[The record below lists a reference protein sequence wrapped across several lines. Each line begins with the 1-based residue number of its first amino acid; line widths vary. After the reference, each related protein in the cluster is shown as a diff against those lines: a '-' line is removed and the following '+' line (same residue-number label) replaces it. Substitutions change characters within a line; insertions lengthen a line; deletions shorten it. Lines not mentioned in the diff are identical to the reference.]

1 MGIIHKLK
9 TKLLLLLPHWLFVRL
24 KALLNQFRN
33 RKSRTLAGKIEDLRA
48 LFIYNHPIHQVPPAT
63 GILRL
68 LQEADTILLKMFS
81 DKCAEHG
88 LRYWIDFGTLLG
100 AVRHKGFIPWDDD
113 TDVSMM
119 KNEYEKLWELLPTMF
134 PKEKGFTWRKHGF
147 IQICYKDTP
156 INLDVFPHYFHSETF
171 SPEVREELT
180 KNIRKVHK
188 KTRFAHGQVNLP
200 DTEVTALINKEILK
214 DKCELSESEYPAI
227 FPTPVSD
234 CDKVLEYDTIFPL
247 KQIAFENH
255 QFFGPNKP
263 RKRLSI
269 TFGDFMAY
277 PSTFV
282 SQHFHTAD
290 GLKSNEL
297 ISEICEFIDKYEN
310 C

>member
-1 MGIIHKLK
+1 MSVISNLK

-24 KALLNQFRN
+24 KTLVNRYRN
-33 RKSRTLAGKIEDLRA
+33 RKSNTIAGKIEDLRT

-63 GILRL
+63 GRLRL

-119 KNEYEKLWELLPTMF
+119 KSEYDKLWELLPIMF
-134 PKEKGFTWRKHGF
+134 PKEEGFTWRKHGF
-147 IQICYKDTP
+147 IQINYKDTA
-156 INLDVFPHYFHSETF
+156 INLDIFPYYFHSEKF
-171 SPEVREELT
+171 SPEVREEVAN
-180 KNIRKVHK
+180 NIRNVHK
-188 KTRFAHGQVNLP
+188 KINFARGQVSRS
-200 DTEVTALINKEILK
+200 DAEVTALINKEILK
-214 DKCELSESEYPAI
+214 SKRELSESEYPAI

-247 KQIAFENH
+247 KQITFENH
-255 QFFGPNKP
+255 LFFGPNKP

-282 SQHFHTAD
+282 SQHFHTESM
-290 GLKSNEL
+290 LKSNVL
-297 ISEICEFIDKYEN
+297 ISTICEFIDKYEN
-310 C
+310 R